1 MTDKQKDPSPPEEE
15 PGDDRLAELEALIAG
30 KDEALTAKDQRIAEL
45 EQALS
50 TKDEEMA
57 TLTQSA
63 AEMEQELA
71 GLKESLAQAIASYRA
86 LAVKYNPGVP
96 EEQIVGDSIEAIDAS
111 LASAQALVNRV
122 RQELEAEMAA
132 ARIPAGAPLRTP
144 ADLSALSPRDKIQ
157 YAIGE
162 RR

>member
-1 MTDKQKDPSPPEEE
+1 LPDNKQDQNPSGE
-15 PGDDRLAELEALIAG
+15 ELEGLIAK
-30 KDEALTAKDQRIAEL
+30 KDEALATRDQRISEL
-45 EQALS
+45 EQALAS
-50 TKDEEMA
+50 KDEQIA
-57 TLTQSA
+57 ALTQSA
-63 AEMEQELA
+63 AELEQKRAELE
-71 GLKESLAQAIASYRA
+71 ESLAQVISSYRA

-96 EEQIVGDSIEAIDAS
+96 EEQVVGDSIEEIDRS
-111 LASAQALVNRV
+111 LASAQALINRV

-132 ARIPAGAPLRTP
+132 ARIPAGAPQRTP

>member
-1 MTDKQKDPSPPEEE
+1 MPDKQKDQSPLEGEQE
-15 PGDDRLAELEALIAG
+15 DSRVAELEALISG
-30 KDEALTAKDQRIAEL
+30 KDEALAAKEQRIAEL

-50 TKDEEMA
+50 TKDEQIMA
-57 TLTQSA
+57 LTQSA
-63 AEMEQELA
+63 AELE
-71 GLKESLAQAIASYRA
+71 ESLAQAIASYRA
-86 LAVKYNPGVP
+86 LVVKYNPSVP
-96 EEQIVGDSIEAIDAS
+96 EEQISGDSIEAIDAS
-111 LASAQALVNRV
+111 LASAQALINRV